1 MIKINKSKLLKI
13 ILFSLIII
21 SIFSIIFYNYDYTH
35 FNGLNKDDDNNDK
48 LFNRIYFTVTTLSS
62 AGYGDITPK
71 SKDIK
76 ILSIILQF
84 ILITGLMGGLI
95 TIFG

>member
-1 MIKINKSKLLKI
+1 MIKINKSKLSKI

-21 SIFSIIFYNYDYTH
+21 SIFSATFYNYDHTH
-35 FNGLNKDDDNNDK
+35 FNGLNENNDDNK

-71 SKDIK
+71 SKIVK
-76 ILSIILQF
+76 LLSIILQF

>member
-1 MIKINKSKLLKI
+1 MKINQSKLLNI
-13 ILFSLIII
+13 VAISLFVVI
-21 SIFSIIFYNYDYTH
+21 IFSIIFYNYDYTH
-35 FNGLNKDDDNNDK
+35 FNGLNEKNDTNK

-71 SKDIK
+71 SNEIK
-76 ILSIILQF
+76 IISIILQF
-84 ILITGLMGGLI
+84 ILITGLMGGLV

>member
-1 MIKINKSKLLKI
+1 MIKINKSKLAKI

-21 SIFSIIFYNYDYTH
+21 TIFSFLFYRYDYSH
-35 FNGLNKDDDNNDK
+35 FNGLNENNDKEK

-71 SKDIK
+71 SKEVK
-76 ILSIILQF
+76 LLSIILQF
-84 ILITGLMGGLI
+84 ILITGLMGGVV

>member
-1 MIKINKSKLLKI
+1 MIKINKSKLSKI
-13 ILFSLIII
+13 VLFSLIII
-21 SIFSIIFYNYDYTH
+21 SIFSVIFYNYDHTH
-35 FNGLNKDDDNNDK
+35 FDGLNKNNDNNK

-71 SKDIK
+71 SKEVK
-76 ILSIILQF
+76 LLSIILQF

>member
-1 MIKINKSKLLKI
+1 MKINQSKLLNI
-13 ILFSLIII
+13 VVFSLVVVI
-21 SIFSIIFYNYDYTH
+21 IFSIIFYNYDYTH
-35 FNGLNKDDDNNDK
+35 FNGLNEKNDTNK

-71 SKDIK
+71 SNEIK
-76 ILSIILQF
+76 IISIILQF